1 MTKGSP
7 DYKKMLVS
15 IQGGSRRPLEYPKVI
30 TLGGKVQN
38 VIEKDLATQLANS
51 TSLNMLRFR
60 QMLRPNE
67 SFHASP
73 LFLSINLTSCY

>member
-15 IQGGSRRPLEYPKVI
+15 IEGARVAPSSTKVI